1 MWNKRTMGILAGGLF
16 AASMAVAA
24 VSPVSD
30 AAQKADKAGL
40 VALLKQKADVNAPQ
54 GDGMTALHWAAYR
67 GDTEMAD
74 ALVKA
79 GANVKA
85 VTRNGNITPFSL
97 ACQNGNAAMIELLL
111 KAGADP
117 NGVILE
123 GQTPLMTA
131 AHSGNLDAV
140 NVLLSHGV
148 NVNAVEPFRGQ
159 TALMWAAAEKHPAIV
174 KALLAKGADPN
185 IHSAVVNFGGGGR
198 GGAAVPRVDA
208 DGNPLPDAPAA
219 PAANGKDVPPVPL
232 PRPEGVLFSGGIL
245 AAGGKVSAPFTVK
258 GGFTALTY
266 AAREG
271 DLESTKILV
280 EAGADVNQQ
289 TTGDKSSALIEAISN
304 GHLDLANYLLGK
316 GANPNLL
323 NVYGESALYAAV
335 DFRNVEISWRPT
347 PRTFEEKVDTLA
359 LTRALLEHKADP
371 NIRLIRKLPFR
382 SIQDRQWMGTAGATA
397 FWRAAVSDDVDAMKL
412 LVEQGA
418 NPNIPSYE
426 GNTPL
431 MVAAGIGWEG
441 GATQTWPDSLIPA
454 VKFCL
459 DHGADIN
466 AENMY
471 GYSALHGAG
480 YRGNND
486 LIKFM
491 VEKGA
496 NLMAKNKAGQTAR
509 DMANGSKPTDD
520 APIVLQ
526 STVDLFDQLL
536 AAQNKK

>member
-1 MWNKRTMGILAGGLF
+1 MWNKRMMGILAGGLL
-16 AASMAVAA
+16 AASLAVAA
-24 VSPVSD
+24 VAPVAD
-30 AAQKADKAGL
+30 AVQKADKATL
-40 VALLKQKADVNAPQ
+40 TALLKQKADVNAAQ

-67 GDTEMAD
+67 GDTEAAD

-79 GANVKA
+79 GANVKV

-97 ACQNGNAAMIELLL
+97 ACQNGNAAMIQLLL
-111 KAGADP
+111 TAGADP
-117 NGVILE
+117 NAVILE

-140 NVLLSHGV
+140 NVLLSRGV
-148 NVNAVEPFRGQ
+148 NVNTIEPFRGQ

-185 IHSAVVNFGGGGR
+185 IRSAVVNIGGGR
-198 GGAAVPRVDA
+198 AAGPRLDEN
-208 DGNPLPDAPAA
+208 GNPIVELASAA
-219 PAANGKDVPPVPL
+219 PVGKDVPPVPL
-232 PRPEGVLFSGGIL
+232 PRPEGVLFSGGVL

-258 GGFTALTY
+258 GGLTALIY

-280 EAGADVNQQ
+280 ESGVDVNQQ
-289 TTGDKSSALIEAISN
+289 ASGDKSTALIETISN
-304 GHLDLANYLLGK
+304 GHLDLANYLLDK

-323 NVYGESALYAAV
+323 NFYGESALYAAV

-347 PRTFEEKVDTLA
+347 PRTFEEKVDTLG
-359 LTRALLEHKADP
+359 LIKILLDHKADP
-371 NIRLIRKLPFR
+371 NIRLLRKLPFR
-382 SIQDRQWMGTAGATA
+382 SVQDRQWMGTAGATA
-397 FWRAAVSDDVDAMKL
+397 FWRAAVSDDVDTMKL
-412 LVEQGA
+412 LVDRGA
-418 NPNIPSYE
+418 DPNIPSYE
-426 GNTPL
+426 GNTAL

-441 GATQTWPDSLIPA
+441 GATQTWPDALIPA

-466 AENMY
+466 AENIY

-496 NLMAKNKAGQTAR
+496 NVMAKNKAGQTAR

-526 STVDLFDQLL
+526 ATVDLFDQLM
-536 AAQNKK
+536 AGKK